1 MSGRLVAAL
10 VLAAGLTTLPAAQAD
25 VPETPPASSAAW
37 SVSSSTGTPG
47 RAARPPYVPR
57 VRHVFVINI
66 ENKGYDEAWGAG
78 SDAPYLARTLRAQ
91 GVLLNSYYGTAHN
104 SQPNYIAQVSGQGP
118 NPAMQA
124 DCQVFSTFVR
134 TSTVEPDQAV
144 GTGCV
149 FPADVPTLPRQ
160 LTDAGR
166 TWKGYMDDMQKP
178 CQHPEV
184 DTLDPTQHAT
194 AEDNYA
200 ARHNPF
206 VYFSSIIDHPRYCR
220 SHVVPLGGLVKDL
233 RRVRSTP
240 NLTYITPDLCHDG
253 HDAPCA
259 DGRPG
264 GLTTVNAWMKRWV
277 PRILQSPAFRKD
289 GLLVVTADESD
300 GPQADATACCGP
312 ETSVNSPLPGIAG
325 PGGGKIGALLVS
337 RFIRPRTWSTT
348 PYNHYSLLGSIEEVF
363 GLPKL
368 GYARDP
374 GVDTF
379 GLDVYNGHW
388 QAK

>member
-1 MSGRLVAAL
+1 M
-10 VLAAGLTTLPAAQAD
+10 
-25 VPETPPASSAAW
+25 PP
-37 SVSSSTGTPG
+37 
-47 RAARPPYVPR
+47 

-300 GPQADATACCGP
+300 GQQADETACCGL
-312 ETSVNSPLPGIAG
+312 ETSVNSP
-325 PGGGKIGALLVS
+325 S
-337 RFIRPRTWSTT
+337 RRSASRHAAKAARTSA
-348 PYNHYSLLGSIEEVF
+348 SMASSV
-363 GLPKL
+363 
-368 GYARDP
+368 A
-374 GVDTF
+374 
-379 GLDVYNGHW
+379 
-388 QAK
+388 